1 MTVTLAIETS
11 SINYG
16 VALCTP
22 REVVVCQT
30 VRRDAPSFQGFGCL
44 VWSALRAVGYEF
56 QDVERLAVDVG
67 PGNLGSVRTG
77 VAYAN
82 GLAFSLRRLI
92 YCADSLTLLAAE
104 VSESEPGE
112 EHVLCLRNAGGGN
125 VYAGLFRHGRAL
137 GMRRGPLGS
146 VVTSLAGGLARV
158 SVAGTFRKEVEDM
171 LTNTLIRDTGIEFPN
186 VSALHRLLVEK
197 GSDTTGFVPV
207 ASPLNDSSSVF
218 GE

>member
-16 VALCTP
+16 VALCTL
-22 REVVVCQT
+22 REVVFCQT
-30 VRRDAPSFQGFGCL
+30 VRRDAPSFQGIGCL
-44 VWSALRAVGYEF
+44 VWSALSAVGCEF
-56 QDVERLAVDVG
+56 HDVERLAVDVG
-67 PGNLGSVRTG
+67 PGNLGSVRAG

-92 YCADSLTLLAAE
+92 YCADSLSLLAAE
-104 VSESEPGE
+104 VSEPGE

-125 VYAGLFRHGRAL
+125 VYAGLFRHGRTL

-146 VVTSLAGGLARV
+146 VVTSLAEGLARV
-158 SVAGTFRKEVEDM
+158 SIAGTFRKEVEDM
-171 LTNTLIRDTGIEFPN
+171 LTNTVIRDTGIEFPT
-186 VSALHRLLVEK
+186 VLALHRLLTEK
-197 GSDTTGFVPV
+197 GSGTTGFVAV